1 MDIENKIP
9 EEVDAGKIML
19 PEPEEY
25 DGEELTS
32 EYLKKTTKIDNKSW
46 LSFFLFQVFVG
57 GLISLIYPIATFK
70 LDDYGGSYIL
80 AMSDISI
87 GVLML
92 VLAIFTLKA
101 FSDRK
106 RNAVFLAVSYM
117 IICVVSNLLV
127 VFSGSYDETGFFGAP
142 SIMRSLIWSGIWLV
156 YLHQSKKVEEV
167 IPVDYRKVSKRDYI
181 FVGAVV
187 VIPVLFLIGGIY
199 DANRIQSEKTEQ
211 IIQDYKD
218 SHRLF
223 SSDIKY
229 FLDPDQRTDGRII
242 FTIPKNFEC
251 RDTVVNDLRL
261 FALSNDKLADITIC
275 SAFDTDKSEEN
286 ISSIYKGW
294 EDPELSKF
302 KSSVVENSKVYSK
315 NITKC
320 VVAKKYM
327 INGNPIFWRL
337 IIMFDDET
345 DKVCLISA
353 YDGGNDNYLEK
364 LLKSIRFKRNK

>member
-1 MDIENKIP
+1 MDTENKIP